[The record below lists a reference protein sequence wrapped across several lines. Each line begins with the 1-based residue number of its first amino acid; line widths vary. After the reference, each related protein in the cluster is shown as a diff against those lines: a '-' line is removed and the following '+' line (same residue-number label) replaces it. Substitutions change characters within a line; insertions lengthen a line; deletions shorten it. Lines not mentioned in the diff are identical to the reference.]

1 MELLRDISMLWS
13 MIHTLIMF
21 LFLFES
27 RYPRKKAMWITM
39 VTMIPLIAVNLVLF
53 VVVGFER
60 YGTLMLLTLSLPS
73 GIVFWLLAK
82 HRDGRFFF
90 TFCMVD
96 TTVLEIVYITNIL
109 NHYLTPDSYL
119 IMFAVRLVSYPLIEI
134 WLYRKLRP
142 VYLELQKY
150 TERGWGIFALIGLL
164 FYAVI
169 TLLMTY
175 PDNIVHR
182 PSQLPALV
190 LLFVLMPV
198 IYIHI
203 ILTLRRQQLAY
214 ERSQQESIMHLQVA
228 NLTAR
233 MEELDAAN
241 ERFREERHNFR
252 HKLQAIAGLAETG
265 QYEQLRSA
273 VREYEQD
280 LERTRVV
287 RYTKSPLIDAVLAVY
302 IGKAEQAGIR
312 LKLGFTFPDTFEAN
326 ESELATAL
334 ANAIENAIHAC
345 EGLPE
350 EKRFLEIKALC
361 KPRFIIMVRNSF
373 AGTVTFDENGI
384 PQTTEVG
391 HGFGTRSIAAFC
403 TKLGGYYEFKA
414 EEGVFTLFMHLK

>member
-1 MELLRDISMLWS
+1 MGLLRDLSMLWS

-39 VTMIPLIAVNLVLF
+39 VTMIPLIALNLVLF

-60 YGTLMLLTLSLPS
+60 YGTLMLLTLSVPS
-73 GIVFWLLAK
+73 CIVFWLLAK
-82 HRDGRFFF
+82 YRGGRFFF

-119 IMFAVRLVSYPLIEI
+119 ILFAVRLVSYPLIEI

-150 TERGWGIFALIGLL
+150 TEQGWGIFALIGLL
-164 FYAVI
+164 FYVVI

-182 PSQLPALV
+182 PTQLPALV

-203 ILTLRRQQLAY
+203 ILTLRRQQLAN
-214 ERSQQESIMHLQVA
+214 EQSQQESIMHLQVA

-233 MEELDAAN
+233 MEELEAAN

-252 HKLQAIAGLAETG
+252 HKLQAIASLAETG
-265 QYEQLRSA
+265 QYDQLRSV

-287 RYTKSPLIDAVLAVY
+287 RYTKYPLIDAVLAVY
-302 IGKAEQAGIR
+302 IGKAEKAGIR
-312 LKLGFTFPDTFEAN
+312 LKLGFAFPDTFAAN

-345 EGLPE
+345 EALPE

-361 KPRFIIMVRNSF
+361 KPKFIIMVRNSF

-384 PQTTEVG
+384 PQTPEAG

-414 EEGVFTLFMHLK
+414 EAGVFTLFMHLK